1 MRNVRLDLEFAPQ
14 RRKTSLAG
22 LPFLAAALLIFGIA
36 VVEVGLKLSV
46 NAQQTRVL
54 VSKDGRTRAMPAKPG
69 KPVRASSME
78 LARTEFVRQTSRSLA
93 APWSDLL
100 TSLEVA
106 PANVALLS
114 VEPSASKRSIAL
126 TAEAAGPAEMLNYL
140 QALQSDK
147 HLTNVALMTH
157 QVQLQAPG
165 KPLRFKLRASWGEA
179 P

>member
-1 MRNVRLDLEFAPQ
+1 MKNVQLDLEFAPQ

-22 LPFLAAALLIFGIA
+22 LIFLSAALLIFGIA
-36 VVEVGLKLSV
+36 AVEVGLKLSE
-46 NAQQTRVL
+46 NAQNTRAL
-54 VSKDGRTRAMPAKPG
+54 ASKDGSTRAAPVKPAKPF
-69 KPVRASSME
+69 RANPME

-93 APWSDLL
+93 TPWSDLL
-100 TSLEVA
+100 TSLEAA

-114 VEPSASKRSIAL
+114 VEPSASKRSISL

-165 KPLRFKLRASWGEA
+165 TPLRFKLRASWGEA